1 MGVVLVGGAAVLVH
15 HGAAGAGA
23 RLRLLVIHHDHRG
36 DGRLVCGHL
45 GGRHSLVKGRYCL
58 YNLIQQPFDMID
70 HLEVMVI
77 CWSIVSFASRIF
89 SELQIIPRNM
99 ELYCGRKFITTSAKS
114 QGA

>member
-77 CWSIVSFASRIF
+77 
-89 SELQIIPRNM
+89 
-99 ELYCGRKFITTSAKS
+99 
-114 QGA
+114 

>member
-23 RLRLLVIHHDHRG
+23 PLRLLIIHHDHRG

-77 CWSIVSFASRIF
+77 
-89 SELQIIPRNM
+89 
-99 ELYCGRKFITTSAKS
+99 
-114 QGA
+114 